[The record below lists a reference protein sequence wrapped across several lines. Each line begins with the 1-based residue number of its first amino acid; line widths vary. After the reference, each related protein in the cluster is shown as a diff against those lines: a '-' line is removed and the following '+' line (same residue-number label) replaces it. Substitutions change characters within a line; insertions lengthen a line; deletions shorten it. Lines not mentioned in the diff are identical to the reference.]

1 MKTRKTKKGN
11 SIRRIVAFLL
21 CMTMVLGLGMQDVME
36 QVYAEEGPATVQQD
50 VQGTENNEN
59 GEQDSA
65 SEDPNETPSPTE
77 EGDKAPENTP
87 APESET
93 GSETPS
99 DSSTPGQPADGQGSE
114 NGTGDGNTGSSNTGS
129 DENSGNTGNTG
140 NAGST
145 EQNNSQNTG
154 NTSDGTQGSENG
166 NTGSGNEDKIPAA
179 DGVENPDGSGS
190 SDETVPVEDTETEGA
205 ELPVEEVPVSEL
217 TYAAED
223 GSFSVKAAAVSEDV
237 DLSGIEI
244 HAAQVQKDGEEAD
257 RYTAA
262 EELVAGAL
270 DAESRRIEELQ
281 AYDIWFTYTES
292 GETAD
297 LSGQVQISLE
307 YTAPEFPEGT
317 DAQLEVFCLNGG
329 AAEAVDGTD
338 ALAAGCELYALAWA
352 VPAESTDTWEWTDGQ
367 VIIKASADKGVL
379 PEDAEISVTPI
390 VKTEE
395 EELADL
401 SEEEKAEAEEIN
413 KKYEEA
419 EQKLAEELKAEEA
432 EKTVVQSAAKEGTAD
447 VTAESDEAANVTG
460 IKTLEGFL
468 AFDICFL
475 VNGEEV
481 EPAGGEVNVSIEFKN
496 AAAPESVSD
505 DAEVALKH
513 LKEETAEN
521 GEKEIVVEDL
531 TEAETTVIQKSEDS
545 ATVEK
550 VELTT
555 DSFSVF
561 LITWSQVQTFGIT
574 VEARYVYIDEGKA
587 VDIDPELVKA
597 DNIIIS
603 RADQIINLSDY
614 QKEIPGYTRSR
625 TVKDDAVTG
634 DKVKRLKSSFTP
646 GGWFTAAKW
655 EIHASVSESGAW
667 NFEPW
672 LTAFNEDGKRAAH
685 GYIYFV
691 YAKTENDIKIQDDII
706 NSGALKAVYTGS
718 DGENITGYQ
727 WLRCEAYDGEY
738 IEVENKAFNNNGT
751 VITSISEDG
760 TMLYPALDQG
770 ARQWYKVQVTFEDG
784 TTKES
789 VPLRVRYYDEL
800 ENGGFEN
807 PVVDGSSNM
816 QFGNSEYESLDGVW
830 QSTGEITDSYHYKKV
845 ALEILNEQGDGAG
858 AYSWIKDGDWKIP
871 EGETADSGA
880 APEGSQF
887 AELNAQAA
895 GALYQDVLT
904 VEGTTLNYSLQH
916 RARGK
921 NQNNIVDKESEID
934 QGGWGQN
941 IDEYDTMYLVI
952 MPTKEAIEY
961 DLTTQDNLRKYLYT
975 HCNHINIDQE
985 YSSVDHAE
993 VYNNP
998 ADGILVVR
1006 VTSNDEAWHSV
1017 SGVNYIPT
1025 AAATRFFF
1033 VAGDTESGNN
1043 TVGNFLDDVYFGQD
1057 LPPVADDEFSLEIQ
1071 KKFEGLD
1078 NVGIERVKSQIQFK
1092 ISAIKDREPLADSEV
1107 ATLLGRESNTIL
1119 GSEMHLAPDGTL
1131 SLVIANQRI
1140 TQGDMYQITITE
1152 LKAELDGYKMTPS
1165 VETSVQVGNDTPATE
1180 TGDTTSTEFTL
1191 TGKTKATAVFTN
1203 SYDRSENKKVSF
1215 TKKWDDNEDAYDTR
1229 PQSLDVT
1236 LKATVEIANED
1247 GVLVEQELDGKA
1259 LGGIELTHRLT
1270 GEDWSTSWDV
1280 PVYYDH
1286 NGGKIK
1292 INYTVVEGD
1301 INSDYVYEAT
1311 SEEALPGDG
1320 SDYVPQFDAS
1330 DIVLPQTAS
1339 VDSDAN
1345 IENTGAKTALS
1356 AGVLSSSLETGSD
1369 GADDL
1374 GEPSHRKY
1382 VEYNRNTGDY
1392 TLNLDVTGAQ
1402 GEASGVDILF
1412 VIDTSGSMGGY
1423 YSTLLSQVKNLLT
1436 SNGGIIDQIFAAE
1449 GNVNSVAYVSF
1460 AGKSETR
1467 ASGWYQTDTKQELK
1481 NSINRLWANG
1491 GTNWTYAMQ
1500 RASSTLAQRAS
1511 SDNEKVVIFLSDGEP
1526 TYTMSGNR
1534 QTGSGSSTR
1543 DSYYE
1548 DASQEVINSS
1558 SLSKA
1563 KFYSVYLTN
1572 STQDG
1577 MSTFNNKLVAGNV
1590 DAELKN
1596 GENLEQAL
1604 SDILRVV
1611 IPTYKNVTIKDTLSQ
1626 YVDFVDGTITVT
1638 AQAADG
1644 TRTTLSEGAD
1654 YTKTVNEKTVEVV
1667 LLNGK
1672 SLTPGTTYTVSFRIK
1687 PNTAAN
1693 ECFAVNG
1700 YPDTGDAGTG
1710 VTSAGQEGF
1719 NSNLEGSAVVTYTV
1733 NEKEGSAD
1741 YPMPVVQ
1748 VTTHSLTFEKEWEKP
1763 SSVSVP
1769 SNEIQLTVNYT
1780 DGVSEQITLSA
1791 ENDWSYTKNDV
1802 PVTRKIASV
1811 VENSEF
1817 EDYTPSYQ
1825 ISEDRTSVTV
1835 INNYSKIERQN
1846 ITVTK
1851 VWKGEGEKTSIDV
1864 VLLQSKNGG
1873 NATVVNTQTLSQDN
1887 NWSYTWSDTV
1897 ISEWEGDDTVTYT
1910 YAVREVNTPAGYSS
1924 SISYAFNEETDTIT
1938 ATITNTYDPNCAD
1951 EEFYMANVLQTEKL
1965 AVSKT
1970 WDDNDN
1976 ILELRPGKLLVSVSD
1991 GKGGNYSVE
2000 LNEDNS
2006 WRKTLTILKKNGTVF
2021 SAREELAGNQYYEQV
2036 GEASVVKTEEGVSV
2050 SFINKITSKDIIVKK
2065 EWHDGWD
2072 SETDKRPGSI
2082 SFKLQYRANQGE
2094 QWQDYDV
2101 YTLTEEYMLE
2111 DNGKTLYWAIK
2122 ISGLPAGYEYQV
2134 VEVNM
2139 EDAPYTYEVSKE
2151 NDTYT
2156 ITNTLK
2162 WKLKKTNMAGD
2173 VLSGARFEL
2182 RDSNNND
2189 LIASGTSEADGF
2201 VTWSPADD
2209 REGSIL
2215 YKLDGEYILTE
2226 TVAPAGYQILQ
2237 GQWTLT
2243 FDKGLLTNATGEN
2256 GYATYISKDSDA
2268 VNGVVVTVKNDELY
2282 ELPET
2287 GGPGIHLYM
2296 LGGTLLMMAGALL
2309 VYKKRK
2315 EEVLRS

>member
-1 MKTRKTKKGN
+1 MKTRKTKKRN
-11 SIRRIVAFLL
+11 IIRRAVAFLL
-21 CMTMVLGLGMQDVME
+21 CMTMVLGLGMQDVIE
-36 QVYAEEGPATVQQD
+36 QVYAEEASAVSREQSADVPATQEVESTETTTLEGETDPTASEETGPATPEEEPTASEEDKKPVEPTNPTNPEENTEVTTPPTETTD
-50 VQGTENNEN
+50 PSAPEEPTTPADGTENT
-59 GEQDSA
+59 
-65 SEDPNETPSPTE
+65 ETDEST
-77 EGDKAPENTP
+77 DLTAP
-87 APESET
+87 
-93 GSETPS
+93 
-99 DSSTPGQPADGQGSE
+99 
-114 NGTGDGNTGSSNTGS
+114 
-129 DENSGNTGNTG
+129 
-140 NAGST
+140 
-145 EQNNSQNTG
+145 
-154 NTSDGTQGSENG
+154 
-166 NTGSGNEDKIPAA
+166 
-179 DGVENPDGSGS
+179 VNPDGSNGS
-190 SDETVPVEDTETEGA
+190 ESSGETTTTPEEGTGTDEQKP
-205 ELPVEEVPVSEL
+205 PVEEETKEESVSEL

-244 HAAQVQKDGEEAD
+244 HAAQVQEDGEEYA
-257 RYTAA
+257 AA
-262 EELVAGAL
+262 EELVAAAL
-270 DAESRRIEELQ
+270 DAESRQIEEFL

-307 YTAPEFPEGT
+307 YTEPEFPEGT
-317 DAQLEVFCLNGG
+317 DAQLEVFCLNDG

-352 VPAESTDTWEWTDGQ
+352 VPAENTDTWEWTNDQ
-367 VIIKASADKGVL
+367 VVIKASADKGVL

-603 RADQIINLSDY
+603 GADQIINLSDY
-614 QKEIPGYTRSR
+614 QKEIPGYTHSR
-625 TVKDDAVTG
+625 TVRNDAVTG
-634 DKVKRLKSSFTP
+634 DEVKRLKSSFDQGRWP
-646 GGWFTAAKW
+646 FYN
-655 EIHASVSESGAW
+655 ASWKISASASEDGDW
-667 NFEPW
+667 NFTDW
-672 LTAFNEDGKRAAH
+672 LTASEDGERAAH

-691 YAKTENDIKIQDDII
+691 YEKTENDIKIQDDII

-718 DGENITGYQ
+718 DEENITGYQ

-760 TMLYPALDQG
+760 NMLYPALDQG

-858 AYSWIKDGDWKIP
+858 AYNWINAGDWKIS
-871 EGETADSGA
+871 EDETADSGA

-921 NQNNIVDKESEID
+921 NQNNIVDDESERD
-934 QGGWGQN
+934 QGDWGQN

-961 DLTTQDNLRKYLYT
+961 DLTTQKNLKSYLSE
-975 HCNHINIDQE
+975 HCNGVNIDQE

-998 ADGILVVR
+998 AAGILVVR

-1092 ISAIKDREPLADSEV
+1092 ISATKDGVPLEDGGV

-1140 TQGDMYQITITE
+1140 TQGDRYQITITE

-1180 TGDTTSTEFTL
+1180 TGDTTSTEFAL

-1215 TKKWDDNEDAYDTR
+1215 TKKWDDNGNAYDTR

-1247 GVLVEQELDGKA
+1247 GVLVERELDGNE
-1259 LGGIELTHRLT
+1259 LGGIELTHHLK
-1270 GEDWSTSWDV
+1270 GDDWSTSWDV

-1423 YSTLLSQVKNLLT
+1423 YSTLLNQVKNLLT
-1436 SNGGIIDQIFAAE
+1436 SDGGIIDQIFAAE

-1543 DSYYE
+1543 TNYYE
-1548 DASQEVINSS
+1548 DASREVINSS

-1572 STQDG
+1572 STQGG

-1611 IPTYKNVTIKDTLSQ
+1611 IPTYKNVRIKDTLSQ

-1654 YTKTVNEKTVEVV
+1654 YTKTVNKSEKTVEVV
-1667 LLNGK
+1667 LLNGE

-1693 ECFAVNG
+1693 EYFAENG

-1710 VTSAGQEGF
+1710 VTSAGQKGF
-1719 NSNLEGSAVVTYTV
+1719 NSNLKDNAVVTYTV

-1791 ENDWSYTKNDV
+1791 VNDWSYTKNDV

-1811 VENSEF
+1811 VENSEL

-1873 NATVVNTQTLSQDN
+1873 NATVVDTQTLSADN
-1887 NWSYTWSDTV
+1887 KWSYTWSDAV
-1897 ISEWEGDDTVTYT
+1897 FGEWEGDDTVTYT

-1976 ILELRPGKLLVSVSD
+1976 ILELRPQNLLVSVSD

-2000 LNEDNS
+2000 LNEAYS
-2006 WRKTLTILKKNGTVF
+2006 WRKTLTILKKNGTAF
-2021 SAREELAGNQYYEQV
+2021 SATEELAGNQYYEQV

-2050 SFINKITSKDIIVKK
+2050 SFINKITSKDIIVRK

-2111 DNGKTLYWAIK
+2111 DNGETLYWAIK

-2139 EDAPYTYEVSKE
+2139 ENAPYTYEVSEE

-2182 RDSNNND
+2182 RDSKNND

-2201 VTWSPADD
+2201 VTWSPADGQ
-2209 REGSIL
+2209 EGSL
-2215 YKLDGEYILTE
+2215 YKLNGEYILKE

-2237 GQWTLT
+2237 SQWTLT
-2243 FDKGLLTNATGEN
+2243 FDEGLLTNATGEN
-2256 GYATYISKDSDA
+2256 GYETYISKGSDA